1 MKSPGYMWLC
11 MQRDWKR
18 GWGATWHDY
27 VTTDRIARWE
37 NPHRG
42 EPVQEVPVVV
52 LTGKDTWRICRW
64 MLASWFHFTRRNWRV
79 VIHDDGTL
87 DSRMKEGLCAMGDA
101 IEIRGREQ
109 ADEVMA
115 QELAAYPHCLDYR
128 ARHPLS
134 IKAFDIPH
142 FMESERYLM
151 LDSDVLFFQRPDEL
165 LTWVDNDDG
174 GCWFNADVEEPSP
187 LSP

>member
-52 LTGKDTWRICRW
+52 LTGT
-64 MLASWFHFTRRNWRV
+64 S
-79 VIHDDGTL
+79 
-87 DSRMKEGLCAMGDA
+87 
-101 IEIRGREQ
+101 
-109 ADEVMA
+109 
-115 QELAAYPHCLDYR
+115 
-128 ARHPLS
+128 
-134 IKAFDIPH
+134 
-142 FMESERYLM
+142 
-151 LDSDVLFFQRPDEL
+151 
-165 LTWVDNDDG
+165 
-174 GCWFNADVEEPSP
+174 
-187 LSP
+187 